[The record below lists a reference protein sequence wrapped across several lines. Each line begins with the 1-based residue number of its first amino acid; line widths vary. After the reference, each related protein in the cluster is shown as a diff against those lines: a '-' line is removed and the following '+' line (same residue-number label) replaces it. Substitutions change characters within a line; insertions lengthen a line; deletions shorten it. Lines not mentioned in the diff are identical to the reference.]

1 MTTTALLLLVLA
13 AAPAPAP
20 APAPAAAPAPAPAK
34 APAAA
39 MTERQKTLY
48 AVGASA
54 ADSFKVFNLK
64 PEEVAVVERGL
75 SDALLGK
82 PLAVDMKV
90 YKPKVSELAAASYGD
105 RSRTAL
111 AHFAKEKGAVTSS
124 SGLIFISAREGT
136 GASPRADDVV
146 KVEYEGKLP
155 DGTVFDASRRQGAT
169 ASLSLGSVIPCL
181 REGLQKMKAGGMA
194 RLVCP
199 PSLAYG
205 ESGKPPSI
213 PPRTALI
220 FDVELMSVEA
230 PR

>member
-1 MTTTALLLLVLA
+1 MTTAAILLLVLA
-13 AAPAPAP
+13 AEPSAK
-20 APAPAAAPAPAPAK
+20 PAPAAAS
-34 APAAA
+34 

-54 ADSFKVFNLK
+54 ADSFKVFDLK
-64 PEEVAVVERGL
+64 PEEVAVVGRGL

-90 YKPKVSELAAASYGD
+90 YKPKVSELAASSYGD
-105 RSRTAL
+105 RSRDAL
-111 AHFAKEKGAVTSS
+111 AHFAKEKGAVTSAT
-124 SGLIFISAREGT
+124 GLIFISAREGT
-136 GASPRADDVV
+136 GAAPKADDTV

-155 DGTVFDASRRQGAT
+155 DGTAVDASRRQGGPT
-169 ASLSLGSVIPCL
+169 SLSLGSVIPCL
-181 REGLQKMKAGGMA
+181 REGLQKMKVGGMA

-220 FDVELMSVEA
+220 FDVELISVEA

>member
-1 MTTTALLLLVLA
+1 
-13 AAPAPAP
+13 
-20 APAPAAAPAPAPAK
+20 
-34 APAAA
+34 

-48 AVGASA
+48 AVGVSA
-54 ADSFKVFNLK
+54 ADSFKVFDLK
-64 PEEVAVVERGL
+64 PAEVAAMQRGL

-82 PLAVDMKV
+82 PLVVDMKV
-90 YKPKVSELAAASYGD
+90 YKPKVSELASQSYGD

-136 GASPRADDVV
+136 GASPKADDTV

-155 DGTVFDASRRQGAT
+155 DGTVFDASRRQGT
-169 ASLSLGSVIPCL
+169 PTSLSLGSVIPCL
-181 REGLQKMKAGGMA
+181 REGLQKMKVGGMA

>member
-13 AAPAPAP
+13 AAPAPA
-20 APAPAAAPAPAPAK
+20 AAPAK
-34 APAAA
+34 APADAAAA

-155 DGTVFDASRRQGAT
+155 DGTVFDASRRQGAP